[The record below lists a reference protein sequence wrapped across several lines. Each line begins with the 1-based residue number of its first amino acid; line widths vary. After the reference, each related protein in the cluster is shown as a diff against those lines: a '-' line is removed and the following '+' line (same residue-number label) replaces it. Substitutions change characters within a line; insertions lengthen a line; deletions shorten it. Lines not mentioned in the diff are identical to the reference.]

1 MVPSDKSHRQKPPI
15 PQAPI
20 IVRANMYVIAVVSL
34 VRVMVPGYTS
44 CSPRHLFWN

>member
-1 MVPSDKSHRQKPPI
+1 MVPLYSVSKGSPPVLWF
-15 PQAPI
+15 AG